1 MHTLDIELKFLGS
14 TVETRPV
21 SLSAQRI
28 ACLEPPP
35 PHKHANSE
43 IAQLLTALRFKKV
56 SPTQVL
62 PANAYDSAGLC
73 SNIPRDHLLGP
84 TGNRRL
90 QDLRQRQIL
99 TDRSTLRAPTHSP
112 NCAIHRRHTNYLRYK
127 HNNGQPASCESQE
140 RPLRRHTHPYR
151 P

>member
-1 MHTLDIELKFLGS
+1 MHPLTLNCNSLGRRS
-14 TVETRPV
+14 KRGQLVPK
-21 SLSAQRI
+21 RI
-28 ACLEPPP
+28 ACLRTPSPT
-35 PHKHANSE
+35 HSNSE
-43 IAQLLTALRFKKV
+43 IAQLLAALRFKKV

-62 PANAYDSAGLC
+62 PANAYDSASLC
-73 SNIPRDHLLGP
+73 SNLPRDHLLGP

-90 QDLRQRQIL
+90 QHLRQHQFL
-99 TDRSTLRAPTHSP
+99 TDTSTLSRANALTQLRHPPTFVV
-112 NCAIHRRHTNYLRYK
+112 YLRYK